1 MDNLVI
7 IALKATKEIEIA
19 EVAMS
24 FKKEVESF
32 KSMLSVLISLKDKRL
47 EKKQWKLIKALVIKD
62 KSEKELSEMGIK
74 KAQDLFE
81 KLDNT

>member
-1 MDNLVI
+1 LEINTDQIKDIMDNLVI

-47 EKKQWKLIKALVIKD
+47 EKK
-62 KSEKELSEMGIK
+62 
-74 KAQDLFE
+74 
-81 KLDNT
+81 